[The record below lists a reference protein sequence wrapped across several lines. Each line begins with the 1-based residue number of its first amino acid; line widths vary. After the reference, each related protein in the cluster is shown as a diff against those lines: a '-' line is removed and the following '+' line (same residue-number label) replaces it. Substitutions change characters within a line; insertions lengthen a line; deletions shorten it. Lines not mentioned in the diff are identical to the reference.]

1 MVPNLTQTTLF
12 HYCMIGRRILRTLG
26 ASFSCAL
33 IAAFGSLVNSQAAP
47 QNIAFVS
54 FHSAD
59 DNPTTDARNVGFT
72 LAPDVEYTR
81 LLRAAG
87 HNVTRYVTTGA
98 PDVAKLNTN
107 DLIII
112 SRSVPSGDYE
122 LPEETAL
129 WNGITKPVLILGGYI
144 LRNNRLGFTIGGTM
158 VDTDGPI
165 NLSTTVPNHP
175 IFTGVSLDGN
185 GVMVNPFTVGRIT
198 YNGTLQEGVS
208 VNTDPIVAGEV
219 IATVS
224 NDTDATFGGTI
235 IAELPAGTVMGN
247 ATPDTLGGKRLIFL
261 TGSREAGITSQA
273 AGIWDLTTDG
283 ARMYLNAVHY
293 LTGQPL
299 TEPPPIISNLRPA
312 NNTALH
318 LAELGMSFTA
328 SSGTAGGI
336 PTENIT
342 LMLNGTNVPASEL
355 TITGTAQQRNV
366 AFSNLVSGVQYTG
379 TITVRD
385 SSAREA
391 TLSFAFDTLDPE
403 ALPTSFAFPI
413 AAAVPTSSGMRAR
426 FAQGPVSPPDLANT
440 LARAEAQLAG
450 TLIDPNTGQP
460 YFNEAISSQ
469 DNPDGSFNVSKI
481 NWSVEAGLGVE
492 RGSFQAPTNPDEP
505 FPGTTH
511 ANNFAVELITY
522 LELQPGRY
530 YMGVNSDDG
539 FAVFAGENA
548 RDMFAPVLGR
558 FDGGRGATDS
568 IFQFRVTQA
577 GLYPFRLVY
586 YQGGGTA
593 GNLEWFMMNP
603 LTGEKILINDT
614 ANASAT
620 KAWRQ
625 INVGERPYVSSISP
639 ADNAVNV
646 PVASP
651 IVIKVEEPGA
661 TIQANT
667 IQLTVAGQTVVPQV
681 AKAGTTTTITYDGA
695 QNLPSETTVPVVLTF
710 TDSASSQR
718 TVNFDFTTEYVPP
731 VIDGANIVWV
741 SFHPADDQPSGAAA
755 TAGFTNA
762 ADIEYTRL
770 LTNAGHTVTRYTTTA
785 TPDTT
790 YLQTFDL
797 VIVSRSNPSGNFQN
811 AASTAWH
818 SLTNPVIHL
827 GGYALRANRMGF
839 FTGDTIPDT
848 AAASVRLNVKD
859 PTHPI
864 FAGIDLDASSNM
876 IGSYSHI
883 ATFYGTGAAQRGISV
898 NNNPVAT
905 GGKQLATVSVTG
917 DPANNGTVIAEY
929 QPGTTMANAAGD
941 VNAGHTLVF
950 LTGSR
955 ENAAI
960 GAIPALTSEGAGIFD
975 LDPDGAKMFLN
986 AVAYMAGLEGPTPS
1000 NITLS
1005 TSRASNGD
1013 LVITWPEAGAEG
1025 YVLQGSDSLG
1035 TPNWQP
1041 VGGTPTDNGSTLSQA
1056 VPTSGTM
1063 RFFRLRRP

>member
-1 MVPNLTQTTLF
+1 
-12 HYCMIGRRILRTLG
+12 MIGRRILRTLG
-26 ASFSCAL
+26 ASLSCAL
-33 IAAFGSLVNSQAAP
+33 IAAAGSLVNTQAAP

-54 FHSAD
+54 FHGAD
-59 DNPTTDARNVGFT
+59 DVPSAAAQAVGFT

-87 HNVTRYVTTGA
+87 HNVTRYVTTGT
-98 PDVAKLNTN
+98 PDVTKLNTN

-112 SRSVPSGDYE
+112 SRSVPSTDYE
-122 LPEETAL
+122 LPEETLL
-129 WNGITKPVLILGGYI
+129 WNGITKPTMLLGGYI
-144 LRNNRLGFTIGGTM
+144 LRSSRLGYTIGTAM
-158 VDTDGPI
+158 VDSDGPI
-165 NLSTTVPNHP
+165 MLGTTVPNHP
-175 IFTGVSLDGN
+175 IFTGVSLDAN
-185 GVMVNPFTVGRIT
+185 GVMVNPDTVGRVT
-198 YNGTLQEGVS
+198 YNGTQQEGIS
-208 VNTDPIVAGEV
+208 VNTDAIVGGEV
-219 IATVS
+219 IATVAT
-224 NDTDATFGGTI
+224 DTDATFGGMI
-235 IAELPAGTVMGN
+235 IAELPAGTPMGN
-247 ATPDTLGGKRLIFL
+247 AAVDTLGGKRLVFL
-261 TGSREAGITSQA
+261 TGSREVNITSEA

-283 ARMYLNAVHY
+283 ARMFLNAVHY

-312 NNTALH
+312 NNTTLH
-318 LAELGMSFTA
+318 LAELGMSFSA
-328 SSGTAGGI
+328 GSGTAGGI
-336 PTENIT
+336 PAENIT
-342 LMLNGTNVPASEL
+342 LTLNGTNVPASQL
-355 TITGTAQQRNV
+355 TITGTAQARNI
-366 AFSNLVSGVQYTG
+366 AFSNLVAGVQYTG

-385 SSAREA
+385 TGGREA
-391 TLSFAFDTLDPE
+391 TQSFTFDTFDPA
-403 ALPTSFAFPI
+403 ALPTAFSFPLS
-413 AAAVPTSSGMRAR
+413 AAVNTAPGMRAR
-426 FAQGPVSPPDLANT
+426 FAQGPASPPDLANT
-440 LARAEAQLAG
+440 LDRAEAQLDG
-450 TLIDPNTGQP
+450 TLIDPLSGQP
-460 YFNEAISSQ
+460 YLNEAISSQ

-481 NWSVEAGLGVE
+481 NWSVEAGGIE
-492 RGSFQAPTNPDEP
+492 RGSFQAPTYPDEP

-511 ANNFAVELITY
+511 ANNFAAEILTY

-558 FDGGRGATDS
+558 FDGGRSATDS

-586 YQGGGTA
+586 YQGGGTQ
-593 GNLEWFMMNP
+593 GNLEWFTMNP
-603 LTGEKILINDT
+603 LTGEKILLNDT
-614 ANASAT
+614 SNASAV

-625 INVGERPYVSSISP
+625 INVGERPYISSISP

-646 PVASP
+646 PVTEP

-667 IQLTVAGQTVVPQV
+667 IQLTVNGQTVSPQV
-681 AKAGTTTTITYDGA
+681 SKTGTTTTITYDGA

-710 TDSASSQR
+710 TDSAASQR

-770 LTNAGHTVTRYTTTA
+770 LTNAGHTVTRYLTTG
-785 TPDTT
+785 TPDID
-790 YLQTFDL
+790 YLHTFDL

-811 AASTAWH
+811 ANSTAWH

-848 AAASVRLNVKD
+848 TSASVRLNVKD

-864 FAGIDLDASSNM
+864 FAGIDLDGSSNM

-883 ATFYGTGAAQRGISV
+883 ATFYATGAPQRGISV
-898 NNNPVAT
+898 NNNPLAT

-917 DPANNGTVIAEY
+917 DAANNGTVIAEY
-929 QPGTTMANAAGD
+929 QPGTTMANAAAD

-960 GAIPALTSEGAGIFD
+960 GAIPALTSEGSGIFD

-1025 YVLQGSDSLG
+1025 YVLQATPSLS
-1035 TPNWQP
+1035 TPDWQP
-1041 VGGTPTDNGSTLSQA
+1041 VGGTPTDNGATLSQA